1 MNGNKT
7 LFTLVSDLLRQT
19 FASDYVDDPISMIG
33 ERHQTNSNLESS
45 RIIDKRGCAKNHLL
59 NSSGKLCLHVCSCL
73 PLLFLAFVK

>member
-33 ERHQTNSNLESS
+33 ERHQTNSNL
-45 RIIDKRGCAKNHLL
+45 
-59 NSSGKLCLHVCSCL
+59 
-73 PLLFLAFVK
+73 